1 MDLRE
6 IDGTWDYGTLP
17 ANVILGEN
25 CFIERKE
32 SFSRY
37 RSAQAVGLALGNNV
51 TVYTWTAFSIDP
63 AGSVTVGEDS
73 ILVGAIIM
81 CAGSIAIGRRV
92 VVSYHVTIA
101 DSDFH
106 PLDAASRRE
115 DAIANAPG
123 SDPERRMA
131 VESQPIV
138 IGDDVWIG
146 IGAYILKGVRIG
158 NGARILAGSVVT
170 RDVDAGTTVA
180 GNPARLVDDGSPA

>member
-1 MDLRE
+1 MDLSD

-17 ANVILGEN
+17 ANVVLGED
-25 CFIERKE
+25 CWIERRE

-37 RSAQAVGLALGNNV
+37 RSTQPVGLALGARV
-51 TVYTWTAFSIDP
+51 TVYTWSAFSIDP
-63 AGSVTVGEDS
+63 SGALSVGDDT
-73 ILVGAIIM
+73 ILVGAIVM
-81 CAGSIAIGRRV
+81 CAGRISIGRRV

-106 PLDAASRRE
+106 PLNAAARRQ

-123 SDPERRMA
+123 ADPALRA
-131 VESQPIV
+131 AIESQPIE

-158 NGARILAGSVVT
+158 EGARILAGAVVT
-170 RDVDAGTTVA
+170 RDVEPGTTVA
-180 GNPARLVDDGSPA
+180 GNPARPVEDGR